1 MAGYAAIGLGICWM
15 LLAALTMWTVPSLLT
30 SIYLD
35 LDDPANVEAVGMTAM
50 FFIVA
55 AIFQVV
61 DGTQVT
67 TQGALRGLKDTRV
80 PMVICGLGYWVF
92 GLGTGVPLAFWF
104 DFGGVGLWCGMAIGL
119 AVSASLLFLRWR
131 HMSAR
136 LVA

>member
-1 MAGYAAIGLGICWM
+1 MAGYVAIGLGICWM
-15 LLAALTMWTVPSLLT
+15 LLAAATMWTAPSLLT
-30 SIYLD
+30 SVYLD
-35 LDDPANVEAVGMTAM
+35 LDDPANAEAVRMAAL
-50 FFIVA
+50 FFTVA

-61 DGTQVT
+61 DGVQVT

-104 DFGGVGLWCGMAIGL
+104 DLGGIGLWCGMAIGL
-119 AVSASLLFLRWR
+119 AVSASLLMLRWR

-136 LVA
+136 LIA